1 MVFNFS
7 TSSGAHIGAKNYQ
20 KAMPQPVLK
29 QFDLLANCTLRHVY
43 FFGGVPEFAQPNNRF
58 ESAQGALR

>member
-1 MVFNFS
+1 MFGWQGLRVLPD
-7 TSSGAHIGAKNYQ
+7 Q